1 MIRNKRVLIT
11 GGAGFIGS
19 LVTRKLLTENN
30 EVIVYDNMND
40 YYLGKEHNLIEFK
53 EKGNFKLVK
62 NDILD
67 YQAILKSSKNTD
79 IIIHLAAIPGVRYSF
94 ERPEYVNKVN
104 TTGTIHVLRAAQTN
118 GVKRVVNAS
127 SSSVYGNN
135 VPLPTPETA
144 NTNPISIYGAS
155 KLAAEH
161 YCRIFHQTYGLDV
174 VSLRYFTAY
183 GPGQRP
189 DMAFHKFVKQIFE
202 KKPISIYGNGKQ
214 TRDFTYVDD
223 IARGTIAAAEKEAIG
238 GEVFNLGSGKRIVL
252 NDVIKILQDLLGD
265 FELQYESDK
274 MGDVKHTLA
283 DISKATKILGYEP
296 KVNLKMGLKHFI
308 DWYKKRYELR
318 ARRPPMGLN
327 NGKEP

>member
-19 LVTRKLLTENN
+19 LVTKKLLTEHN

-40 YYLGKEHNLIEFK
+40 YYSGKEHNLSECK
-53 EKGNFKLVK
+53 ENSNFKLVK
-62 NDILD
+62 NDILN
-67 YQAILKSSKNTD
+67 YQAVLTASKNID

-94 ERPEYVNKVN
+94 EHPEYVNNVN
-104 TTGTIHVLRAAQTN
+104 TTGTIHVLRAAQAN
-118 GVKRVVNAS
+118 SVKRVVNAS

-135 VPLPTPETA
+135 VPLPTQETA

-161 YCRIFHQTYGLDV
+161 YCRIFHQTYGLDI

-189 DMAFHKFVKQIFE
+189 DMAFHIFVKQIFK

-223 IARGTIAAAEKEAIG
+223 IAQGTIAAAEKEGIG
-238 GEVFNLGSGKRIVL
+238 GEIFNLGSGNSIVL
-252 NDVIKILQDLLGD
+252 NDAIDILQDLLGD
-265 FELQYESDK
+265 FEIQYESDK
-274 MGDVKHTLA
+274 IGDVRNTLA
-283 DISKATKILGYEP
+283 DTSKATKTLGYEP
-296 KVNLKMGLKHFI
+296 KVKLKEGLEHFI
-308 DWYKKRYELR
+308 DWYKQRFNIK
-318 ARRPPMGLN
+318 
-327 NGKEP
+327 

>member
-19 LVTRKLLTENN
+19 LVTKKLLTENY

-40 YYLGKEHNLIEFK
+40 YYSGKEYNLIECN
-53 EKGNFKLVK
+53 ENSNFKLVK

-67 YQAILKSSKNTD
+67 YQALLNSTKNID

-94 ERPEYVNKVN
+94 ENPEYVNNVN
-104 TTGTIHVLRAAQTN
+104 TTGTIHVLRAALAN
-118 GVKRVVNAS
+118 SVKRVVNAS

-155 KLAAEH
+155 KFAAEH

-189 DMAFHKFVKQIFE
+189 DMAFHIFVKQIFE
-202 KKPISIYGNGKQ
+202 KKPISIYGNGEQ

-223 IARGTIAAAEKEAIG
+223 IAHGTIAAAEKKAIG
-238 GEVFNLGSGKRIVL
+238 GEVFNLGSGNSIVL
-252 NDVIKILQDLLGD
+252 NDAIDILQDLLGD
-265 FELQYESDK
+265 FEVQYESDK

-296 KVNLKMGLKHFI
+296 KVKLNEGLKHFI
-308 DWYKKRYELR
+308 DWHKKRF
-318 ARRPPMGLN
+318 N
-327 NGKEP
+327 IT

>member
-11 GGAGFIGS
+11 AGAGFIGS
-19 LVTRKLLTENN
+19 LVTKKLLTENN
-30 EVIVYDNMND
+30 EVVVYDNMND
-40 YYLGKEHNLIEFK
+40 YYSGKEHNLIECK
-53 EKGNFKLVK
+53 ENSNFKLIK
-62 NDILD
+62 KDILD
-67 YQAILKSSKNTD
+67 YQAVLNASKNID

-94 ERPEYVNKVN
+94 ERPEYVNNVN
-104 TTGTIHVLRAAQTN
+104 TTGTIHVLRAAQAN
-118 GVKRVVNAS
+118 SVKRVVNAS

-135 VPLPTPETA
+135 APLPTPETA

-161 YCRIFHQTYGLDV
+161 YCRIFHQTYGLDI

-189 DMAFHKFVKQIFE
+189 DMAFHIFVKQIFK

-223 IARGTIAAAEKEAIG
+223 IAQGTIAAAEKEGIG
-238 GEVFNLGSGKRIVL
+238 GEIFNLGSGNSIVL
-252 NDVIKILQDLLGD
+252 NDAIDIIQDLLGN
-265 FELQYESDK
+265 FEVQYESDK

-283 DISKATKILGYEP
+283 DISKAKKILGYEP
-296 KVNLKMGLKHFI
+296 KVNLKEGLKQFI
-308 DWYKKRYELR
+308 EWYKQRFNIK
-318 ARRPPMGLN
+318 
-327 NGKEP
+327 